1 MYSSFYSRK
10 TLLRVC
16 SVMMFEINILN
27 TIEQLNETFSLILS
41 CKAFLRAPHNEKTL
55 EFRIENPTET

>member
-41 CKAFLRAPHNEKTL
+41 NKTYFFKVIDTMNFLYACLKVG
-55 EFRIENPTET
+55 F

>member
-27 TIEQLNETFSLILS
+27 TIEQLNETLSLILS
-41 CKAFLRAPHNEKTL
+41 NKTYLFKVIDTMNFLYACLKVG
-55 EFRIENPTET
+55 F

>member
-1 MYSSFYSRK
+1 
-10 TLLRVC
+10 
-16 SVMMFEINILN
+16 MMFEINILN

-55 EFRIENPTET
+55 EFRIENPTKT

>member
-41 CKAFLRAPHNEKTL
+41 NKTYLFKVIDAMNFLYACLKVG
-55 EFRIENPTET
+55 F

>member
-10 TLLRVC
+10 TLLRVY

-41 CKAFLRAPHNEKTL
+41 NKTHLFKVTDTMNFLYACLKVG
-55 EFRIENPTET
+55 F